1 MPFPYSIHNIE
12 TLDTPALVVST
23 EGVNHN
29 IQTLISM
36 IDDVKRLRPHVKTH
50 KTQQVTR
57 LLQAVGIDKFKC
69 ATIAE
74 AEMLAMCQ
82 AKDVLMAYQPN
93 SAKQIRWV
101 NLIKKYPDTSFAC
114 LVDNLDVA
122 IHLSKIAVENKL
134 TLNFYI
140 DLNVGMNR
148 TGILPDKAFRFFHEI
163 KSLPQLILRG
173 IHAYDGHINSPDF
186 DIRQKEA
193 DESFNKVEQLLQQ
206 LGKSDTAK
214 LEIVMGGA
222 STYPIHS
229 QRQHVVCSPGTFVFW
244 DKGYQTA
251 FSEQGFE
258 PAVWVACRVISLP
271 DNGKVCLDLGHKS
284 IAAENILSKRIY
296 FPQAPD
302 AQFIGQSEEHLVI
315 ELPSLHNYQV
325 GDIFYGIPFHICP
338 TCALYERIHVV
349 ENDILTGEEWQV
361 IARDRKITC

>member
-1 MPFPYSIHNIE
+1 MAFPYNIDNIQA
-12 TLDTPALVVST
+12 LDTPALVVST
-23 EGVNHN
+23 EGVKHN
-29 IQTLISM
+29 IETLIAM

-74 AEMLAMCQ
+74 AEMLAMCR
-82 AKDVLMAYQPN
+82 AKDVLLAYQPN
-93 SAKQIRWV
+93 NAKQLRWV
-101 NLIKKYPDTSFAC
+101 NLIKKYPDTLFSC
-114 LVDNLDVA
+114 LTDNTDTG
-122 IHLSKIAVENKL
+122 IQLSKLAAEHHLKL
-134 TLNFYI
+134 NVYI

-148 TGILPDKAFRFFHEI
+148 TGILPEKAFRFFHEI
-163 KSLPQLILRG
+163 MTLPHLILRG
-173 IHAYDGHINSPDF
+173 LHAYDGHIHNPDF
-186 DIRQKEA
+186 DIRQIQA
-193 DESFNKVEQLLQQ
+193 DESFNKVKQLLQQ

-222 STYPIHS
+222 STYSIHS
-229 QRQHVVCSPGTFVFW
+229 KRQRVVCSPGTFVFW

-271 DNGKVCLDLGHKS
+271 DTNKICLDVGHKS
-284 IAAENILSKRIY
+284 IAAENELSKRIY
-296 FPQAPD
+296 FPRTPEAK
-302 AQFIGQSEEHLVI
+302 FIGQSEEHLVI
-315 ELPSLHNYQV
+315 EVTSPHTYQV
-325 GDIFYGIPFHICP
+325 GDILYGIPFHICP
-338 TCALYERIHVV
+338 TCALYERLHVV

>member
-1 MPFPYSIHNIE
+1 MKFPYNIHNIE

-23 EGVNHN
+23 EGVKHN

-74 AEMLAMCQ
+74 AEMLAMCRV
-82 AKDVLMAYQPN
+82 KDVLLAYQPN
-93 SAKQIRWV
+93 SVKQLRWI
-101 NLIKKYPDTSFAC
+101 NLIKKYPDTRFAC
-114 LVDNLDVA
+114 LIDNLE
-122 IHLSKIAVENKL
+122 ISISLSKLAVEHHLKL
-134 TLNFYI
+134 SVYI

-148 TGILPDKAFRFFHEI
+148 TGIVPDKAFRFFHEI
-163 KSLPQLILRG
+163 MSLPHLILRG
-173 IHAYDGHINSPDF
+173 IHAYDGHIHNPDF

-206 LGKSDTAK
+206 LGKSDTSL

-222 STYPIHS
+222 STYSIHS
-229 QRQHVVCSPGTFVFW
+229 KRQRVVCSPGTFIFW

-258 PAVWVACRVISLP
+258 PAVWLACRVISLP
-271 DNGKVCLDLGHKS
+271 DTNKICLDVGHKS
-284 IAAENILSKRIY
+284 IAAENELSKRIY
-296 FPQAPD
+296 FPHAPD
-302 AQFIGQSEEHLVI
+302 AKFISQSEEHLVI
-315 ELPSLHNYQV
+315 ELPSPHTYQV
-325 GDIFYGIPFHICP
+325 GDIFYGLPFHICP
-338 TCALYERIHVV
+338 TCALYERLHVV
-349 ENDILTGEEWQV
+349 ENGILTGEEWQV

>member
-1 MPFPYSIHNIE
+1 MTFPYNIPNIN

-74 AEMLAMCQ
+74 AEMLAMCR
-82 AKDVLMAYQPN
+82 AKDVLLAYQPN
-93 SAKQIRWV
+93 SAKQLRWV
-101 NLIKKYPDTSFAC
+101 NLIKKYPDTRFAC
-114 LVDNLDVA
+114 LVDNLE
-122 IHLSKIAVENKL
+122 IGISLSKLAVEHHLKL
-134 TLNFYI
+134 NVYI

-148 TGILPDKAFRFFHEI
+148 TGILPEKAFRFFQEI
-163 KSLPQLILRG
+163 KSLPHLILRG
-173 IHAYDGHINSPDF
+173 IHAYDGHIHNSDF
-186 DIRQKEA
+186 IIRQKEA
-193 DESFNKVEQLLQQ
+193 DESFNKVEQLLLQ
-206 LGKSDTAK
+206 LGKSDIAL

-229 QRQHVVCSPGTFVFW
+229 KRQRVVCSPGTFVFW

-251 FSEQGFE
+251 FPEQAFE
-258 PAVWVACRVISLP
+258 PAVWLACRVISLP
-271 DNGKVCLDLGHKS
+271 DEGKICLDVGHKS
-284 IAAENILSKRIY
+284 IAAENELSKRIY
-296 FPQAPD
+296 FPHVPD
-302 AQFIGQSEEHLVI
+302 AKFIGQSEEHLVI
-315 ELPSLHNYQV
+315 ELPSPHTYQV

-338 TCALYERIHVV
+338 TCALYERLHVV
-349 ENDILTGEEWQV
+349 ENNILTGEEWQV